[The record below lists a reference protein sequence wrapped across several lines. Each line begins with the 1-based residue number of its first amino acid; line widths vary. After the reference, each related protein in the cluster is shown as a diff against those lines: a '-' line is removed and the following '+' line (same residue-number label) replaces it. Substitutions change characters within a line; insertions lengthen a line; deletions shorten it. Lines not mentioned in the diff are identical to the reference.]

1 MAQKKRPD
9 AGLTQLKKELTEGKL
24 GTLYLFHGEED
35 YLRDYYLETVRKKLL
50 PPGMETF
57 NLHVFQGKDLD
68 LQTLSDCVDAFPMM
82 NDRTVLVVY
91 DYDLFKNEERRSRL
105 EDLFQDLPDYVC
117 LIFVYDLLPFK
128 ANGNTRLGKL
138 IKKVGVTV
146 EFQPQQ
152 QSDLNAWIR
161 RHFKALGK
169 EIDNSTAEYL
179 TFLCGG
185 LMTGLGGEIEKI
197 GSYAPGEKITKA
209 DIDAVATPVLDARVF
224 AMSDAIGAGRFDQAM
239 AVLSDLYQM
248 NEAPIKIL
256 AVLGTQLR
264 QMWSARLALEQKK
277 GQDYLSGLW
286 KLRTSWQAR
295 KLLDAARRFD
305 LSWCRNAVALAAET
319 DLAMKSSGADGEEL
333 LVDLLLKLACC

>member
-1 MAQKKRPD
+1 M
-9 AGLTQLKKELTEGKL
+9 
-24 GTLYLFHGEED
+24 YLFHGEED

-50 PPGMETF
+50 PPGTETF

-68 LQTLSDCVDAFPMM
+68 LQTLSDCVDALPML

-105 EDLFQDLPDYVC
+105 EGLFQDLPDYVC

-264 QMWSARLALEQKK
+264 QMWSARLALGQKK
-277 GQDYLSGLW
+277 GQGYLSGLW
-286 KLRTSWQAR
+286 KLRTSWQAGSCWT
-295 KLLDAARRFD
+295 LPAALTWGGAGMRWPWRRRPT
-305 LSWCRNAVALAAET
+305 WPEIQRRGRRGVAGGPAVKA
-319 DLAMKSSGADGEEL
+319 G
-333 LVDLLLKLACC
+333 LLLRRRGDAENQRGHCGGGALR

>member
-1 MAQKKRPD
+1 MVQVTD
-9 AGLTQLKKELTEGKL
+9 
-24 GTLYLFHGEED
+24 F
-35 YLRDYYLETVRKKLL
+35 
-50 PPGMETF
+50 
-57 NLHVFQGKDLD
+57 
-68 LQTLSDCVDAFPMM
+68 
-82 NDRTVLVVY
+82 
-91 DYDLFKNEERRSRL
+91 DLFKAGEKDREEYIRL
-105 EDLFQDLPDYVC
+105 LGDLPDYVC
-117 LIFVYDLLPFK
+117 LVFVYDLIPYKGDARTKL
-128 ANGNTRLGKL
+128 AGAIRQNGVVVNFARQDQG
-138 IKKVGVTV
+138 
-146 EFQPQQ
+146 
-152 QSDLNAWIR
+152 DLVDWVR
-161 RHFKALGK
+161 RRFRALGK
-169 EIDNSTAEYL
+169 DIDSRLAL
-179 TFLCGG
+179 DLIFLCGD
-185 LMTGLGGEIEKI
+185 LMTNLIGEIEKV
-197 GSYAPGEKITKA
+197 GAYAKGQRITRG

-264 QMWSARLALEQKK
+264 QMWSARLALGQKK

-305 LSWCRNAVALAAET
+305 LGWCRNAVALAAEA